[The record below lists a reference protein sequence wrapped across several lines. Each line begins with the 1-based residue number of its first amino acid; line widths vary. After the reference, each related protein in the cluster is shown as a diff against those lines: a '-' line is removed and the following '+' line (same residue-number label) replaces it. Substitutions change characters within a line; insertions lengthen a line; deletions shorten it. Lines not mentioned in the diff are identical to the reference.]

1 MPNYDYRCRVCSH
14 AFIVRQGYH
23 DAREAQCP
31 LCGGEAIQR
40 ISMPAVV
47 FKGSGFY
54 VNDYGGRRTGSPSRD
69 LDDDGSSN
77 GSQESA
83 GDADSHGADDGCRT
97 YSSPPASTSGLT
109 GHMEPFG
116 PSAAQLE

>member
-1 MPNYDYRCRVCSH
+1 MPNYEYRCRVCSH
-14 AFIVRQGYH
+14 AFVVRQGYH

-31 LCGGEAIQR
+31 QCGGEAIQR

-69 LDDDGSSN
+69 LDDDESSN
-77 GSQESA
+77 GDQDSA
-83 GDADSHGADDGCRT
+83 GDADSHGADD
-97 YSSPPASTSGLT
+97 AA
-109 GHMEPFG
+109 GHSHPH
-116 PSAAQLE
+116 PHPHPD

>member
-1 MPNYDYRCRVCSH
+1 MPKYDYRCRVCSH

-31 LCGGEAIQR
+31 QCGGEAIQR

-54 VNDYGGRRTGSPSRD
+54 VNDYGGKRTGSPSRD
-69 LDDDGSSN
+69 VDDDSSSDGN
-77 GSQESA
+77 HEA
-83 GDADSHGADDGCRT
+83 ATADDGH
-97 YSSPPASTSGLT
+97 PAGEGA
-109 GHMEPFG
+109 GHSHPH
-116 PSAAQLE
+116 PHPHPD